1 MDSEFKLL
9 ISVKNQSVSPG
20 GRTPLIIQWDHSGR
34 QEALQEGAVINPSCG
49 GVFQR
54 TPPPASLL
62 QLLPSVWR
70 EGLGQLG
77 CAASS
82 CRPQEPALHLAGAP
96 WRNLFCSGNLAGF
109 PCFFWNPPLPLWGT
123 LHED

>member
-1 MDSEFKLL
+1 MQHMMLKVIIGFYSLLIPNLNKKFRHFSVSLFLSASLLSSMDSEFKLL

-62 QLLPSVWR
+62 QLLPSV
-70 EGLGQLG
+70 
-77 CAASS
+77 
-82 CRPQEPALHLAGAP
+82 
-96 WRNLFCSGNLAGF
+96 
-109 PCFFWNPPLPLWGT
+109 
-123 LHED
+123 